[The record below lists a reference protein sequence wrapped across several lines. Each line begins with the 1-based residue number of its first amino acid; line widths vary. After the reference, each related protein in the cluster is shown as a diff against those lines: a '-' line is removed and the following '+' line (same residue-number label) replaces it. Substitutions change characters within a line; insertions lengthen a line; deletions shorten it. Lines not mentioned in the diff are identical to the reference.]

1 MEKQK
6 IDFTDRIDGHA
17 AVVAGLPL
25 GTSAGYVVPPSGVAA
40 LPRFAPSSDAGRG
53 VRRTVRRRLLKA
65 AAEGRRDNSVLAS
78 GAKLVLS
85 LYEGD
90 PARYAQYVPKGAADP
105 RAFRRVLGCG
115 SPLGSVTPAIR
126 THEHQ
131 HVVHGGLT
139 HCGSPWVCPECAAKL
154 QTRRAEEIRTA
165 LDWAAGMEKSVA
177 MVTLTFTHSRADRLA
192 DNVELFTRATR
203 RWLRSSTVRNVK
215 AAAGYSGAIRSS
227 EATYGR
233 AHGWHWH
240 SHTLWMTERPL
251 APYADRLRAA
261 WLRALA
267 AEGAFDMDDEAA
279 VAAATAHAFALDPL
293 DDLSTPEGQAR
304 TVRAVADYLVK
315 QASQQDAK
323 AAREAGMAA
332 EVAMSGTKLG
342 RRTSRTPFQI
352 LKDALMLDPERP
364 EFDDLY
370 FANAALFIEYAL
382 ATKGRQQLVWSPGL
396 KALVGVEEQSDEALL
411 EESEETGEIVWGL
424 TRQHWSALRG
434 AGVLQEYLKD
444 IAPAGTRASVQ
455 AYFDALFAERG
466 LPPVLSAADT
476 KVIWERERAARA
488 TAYARYR
495 SGCDHLRLDV
505 EEKEAIRSDER
516 MRLSAGYRARMA
528 AKAAERAAAVLP
540 RRRDFEYQLSL
551 FTLPAVE

>member
-6 IDFTDRIDGHA
+6 NDFTDCIDGHGAVA
-17 AVVAGLPL
+17 AGVAL
-25 GTSAGYVVPPSGVAA
+25 GTTAENVGPLSGVPEK
-40 LPRFAPSSDAGRG
+40 PRFAPSSDAGRG

-65 AAEGRRDNSVLAS
+65 AAEGRRDNPVLAS

-85 LYEGD
+85 LQESD
-90 PARYAQYVPKGAADP
+90 PARYAQYAPKGAADP

-126 THEHQ
+126 TRETQ

-154 QTRRAEEIRTA
+154 QTRRAEEIRVA
-165 LDWAAGMEKSVA
+165 LEWCGAMEKDVS
-177 MVTLTFTHSRADRLA
+177 MVTLTFTHSRGDRLV
-192 DNVELFTRATR
+192 DNINLFTRATR
-203 RWLRSSTVRNVK
+203 RWLQSSAVKKVK
-215 AAAGYSGAIRSS
+215 AIVGYSGSIRSS
-227 EATYGR
+227 EATYG

-240 SHTLWMTERPL
+240 SHTLWITEKPL
-251 APYADRLRAA
+251 APHADRLRAA

-267 AEGAFDMDDEAA
+267 TEGAFDMDDEAA

-293 DDLSTPEGQAR
+293 DDLSTPAGRER
-304 TVRAVADYLVK
+304 TVHAVADYLVK
-315 QASQQDAK
+315 MASQQDAK

-396 KALVGVEEQSDEALL
+396 KAMVGVEEQSDEALL
-411 EESEETGEIVWGL
+411 EESEEDGEIVWGL
-424 TRQHWSALRG
+424 TRAHWSALRG

-444 IAPAGTRASVQ
+444 IAPAGTRESVQ

-476 KVIWERERAARA
+476 RVIWERERAARA

-495 SGCDHLRLDV
+495 SGCDHLRLDA
-505 EEKEAIRSDER
+505 EEKQAIRDDER
-516 MRLSAGYRARMA
+516 MRLSAGYRARVA
-528 AKAAERAAAVLP
+528 AKAAERAAAVPP
-540 RRRDFEYQLSL
+540 RRDDFEYQLSL

>member
-1 MEKQK
+1 MQKQK
-6 IDFTDRIDGHA
+6 ISFMDRIDGHA
-17 AVVAGLPL
+17 AVVSTRPL
-25 GTSAGYVVPPSGVAA
+25 GTTARNVVPPMGVPEK
-40 LPRFAPSSDAGRG
+40 PRFAPSSDAGRG

-65 AAEGRRDNSVLAS
+65 AAAGRRDNSVLAS

-85 LYEGD
+85 LYERD
-90 PARYAQYVPKGAADP
+90 PARYARYAPQGMADTA
-105 RAFRRVLGCG
+105 AFRRVLGCG

-126 THEHQ
+126 THETN

-139 HCGSPWVCPECAAKL
+139 HCGSAWVCPECAAKL
-154 QTRRAEEIRTA
+154 QTRRAEEIRAA
-165 LDWAAGMEKSVA
+165 LGWAAEMEKSVA
-177 MVTLTFTHSRADRLA
+177 MVTLTFTHSRRDRLA
-192 DNVELFTRATR
+192 DNIELFTRATR

-215 AAAGYSGAIRSS
+215 AAAGYSGSIRSS

-240 SHTLWMTERPL
+240 SHTLWITEVSL

-279 VAAATAHAFALDPL
+279 VAAATEHAFALDSL
-293 DDLSTPEGQAR
+293 DDLDTPAGRER
-304 TVRAVADYLVK
+304 TVHAVADYLVK

-323 AAREAGMAA
+323 AARETGMAA

-342 RRTSRTPFQI
+342 RRANRSPFQI
-352 LKDALMLDPERP
+352 LKDGLMLDPERP
-364 EFDDLY
+364 ELDDLY
-370 FANAALFIEYAL
+370 WADAALFIEYAL

-396 KALVGVEEQSDEALL
+396 KAMVGVEERSDEALL
-411 EESEETGEIVWGL
+411 EESEEDGEIVWGL

-434 AGVLQEYLKD
+434 AGVLQEYLRD

-455 AYFDALFAERG
+455 AYFDALFAERN

-476 KVIWERERAARA
+476 KVVWERERAARA

-495 SGCDHLRLDV
+495 SGCDHLQLDA
-505 EEKEAIRSDER
+505 EEKEAIREDA
-516 MRLSAGYRARMA
+516 RLRQSVGYRARA
-528 AKAAERAAAVLP
+528 VAKAAARAAAVPP
-540 RRRDFEYQLSL
+540 RRDDFEYQLSL

>member
-6 IDFTDRIDGHA
+6 IDFADRIDGHG
-17 AVVAGLPL
+17 AVVTNPPL
-25 GTSAGYVVPPSGVAA
+25 GTSAGNVVPPSGAPKK
-40 LPRFAPSSDAGRG
+40 PRFVPSSDAGRG

-65 AAEGRRDNSVLAS
+65 AAAGRRDNSVLAS

-85 LYEGD
+85 LYEGN
-90 PARYAQYVPKGAADP
+90 PARYAQYAPQGVADAT
-105 RAFRRVLGCG
+105 AFRRVLGCG
-115 SPLGSVTPAIR
+115 SLLGSVTPAIR
-126 THEHQ
+126 THETS

-139 HCGSPWVCPECAAKL
+139 QCGSPWVCPECAAKL
-154 QTRRAEEIRTA
+154 QTRRAVEIRTA

-177 MVTLTFTHSRADRLA
+177 MVTLTFTHSRRDRLA
-192 DNVELFTRATR
+192 DNIDVFTRATR

-215 AAAGYSGAIRSS
+215 AVVGYSGAIRAS
-227 EATYGR
+227 EATHGR

-240 SHTLWMTERPL
+240 SHTLWITEAPL

-267 AEGAFDMDDEAA
+267 AEGVFAMDDEAA

-293 DDLSTPEGQAR
+293 DDLGTPEGRER
-304 TVRAVADYLVK
+304 TVHAVADYLVK
-315 QASQQDAK
+315 MAGQQDAK

-342 RRTSRTPFQI
+342 RRANRSPFQI

-396 KALVGVEEQSDEALL
+396 KSLVGVEERSDEALL
-411 EESEETGEIVWGL
+411 EESEEDGEIVWGL

-434 AGVLQEYLKD
+434 AGVLQEYLRD

-476 KVIWERERAARA
+476 RIIWERERAARA

-495 SGCDHLRLDV
+495 SGCDHLQLDA
-505 EEKEAIRSDER
+505 EEKEAIREDA
-516 MRLSAGYRARMA
+516 RLRQSAGYRARA
-528 AKAAERAAAVLP
+528 VAKAAARAAAVPP
-540 RRRDFEYQLSL
+540 RRDDFEYQLSL

>member
-6 IDFTDRIDGHA
+6 NDFTDRIDGHA
-17 AVVAGLPL
+17 AVAAGVAL
-25 GTSAGYVVPPSGVAA
+25 GTTAGNVVPPSEVPAQ
-40 LPRFAPSSDAGRG
+40 PRFVPSSDAGRE
-53 VRRTVRRRLLKA
+53 VRRKVRRRLLKA
-65 AAEGRRDNSVLAS
+65 AAEGWRDNSVLAS

-85 LYEGD
+85 LQEAD
-90 PARYAQYVPKGAADP
+90 PERYAQEDGVADP
-105 RAFRRVLGCG
+105 HAFRRVLGCG

-126 THEHQ
+126 TRETQ

-154 QTRRAEEIRTA
+154 QTRRAEEIRVA
-165 LDWAAGMEKSVA
+165 LDWAAEMEKSVA
-177 MVTLTFTHSRADRLA
+177 MITLTFTHSRADRLPYLIR
-192 DNVELFTRATR
+192 LFTKATR
-203 RWLRSSTVRNVK
+203 RWLRSSAVKKVRAK
-215 AAAGYSGAIRSS
+215 TGYSGSIRSS

-240 SHTLWMTERPL
+240 SHTLWITEESL

-267 AEGAFDMDDEAA
+267 NEKAFSMEDKAA
-279 VAAATAHAFALDPL
+279 VAAATEHAFALDPL
-293 DDLSTPEGQAR
+293 DDLGTPEGRER
-304 TVRAVADYLVK
+304 TIHAVADYLVK
-315 QASQQDAK
+315 MASQQDAK
-323 AAREAGMAA
+323 AARTAGMAA

-342 RRTSRTPFQI
+342 RRANRTPFQI
-352 LKDALMLDPERP
+352 LKDALMLDPDRP

-370 FANAALFIEYAL
+370 FAEAALFIEYAL
-382 ATKGRQQLVWSPGL
+382 ATKGHQQLVWSPKL
-396 KALVGVEEQSDEALL
+396 KALVGVEERSDEALL
-411 EESEETGEIVWGL
+411 EESEEDGEIVWGL

-434 AGVLQEYLKD
+434 SGILQEYLRD

-495 SGCDHLRLDV
+495 SGCDHLRLDA
-505 EEKEAIRSDER
+505 EEKNAIREDA
-516 MRLSAGYRARMA
+516 RLRQSAGYRARVA
-528 AKAAERAAAVLP
+528 AKAAEQAAAVPP
-540 RRRDFEYQLSL
+540 RRDDFEYQLSL